1 MRDDVGVRECVC
13 ACGRVD
19 ALAQRPATAV
29 STVFVALLV
38 TLIDGDLGL
47 DLVFFCYT
55 APFDRSAFILGGR
68 LLKSKRVFFFG
79 VLRAVIIEKF
89 VWSYIP

>member
-55 APFDRSAFILGGR
+55 APFDLSAFTFWGVDYLR
-68 LLKSKRVFFFG
+68 VSVFFF
-79 VLRAVIIEKF
+79 LE
-89 VWSYIP
+89 Y

>member
-47 DLVFFCYT
+47 DLVFFVT
-55 APFDRSAFILGGR
+55 QLLSIVLHSRFGG
-68 LLKSKRVFFFG
+68 
-79 VLRAVIIEKF
+79 
-89 VWSYIP
+89 